1 MIVTDMLL
9 DGLGGCRVSL
19 APALMSSPA
28 AESHIVD
35 VVCTAPASHLQAE
48 GQAAAF
54 SCQPNASHVYHCLM
68 CRCLHSTSMIV
79 KGQLLEGYAERCVWY
94 HTHGW

>member
-35 VVCTAPASHLQAE
+35 VVFHYCTRFTLASSGTGCCIQLPTNCLTCIPLFDVPLLTQHIDDSE
-48 GQAAAF
+48 RAAA
-54 SCQPNASHVYHCLM
+54 
-68 CRCLHSTSMIV
+68 
-79 KGQLLEGYAERCVWY
+79 
-94 HTHGW
+94 